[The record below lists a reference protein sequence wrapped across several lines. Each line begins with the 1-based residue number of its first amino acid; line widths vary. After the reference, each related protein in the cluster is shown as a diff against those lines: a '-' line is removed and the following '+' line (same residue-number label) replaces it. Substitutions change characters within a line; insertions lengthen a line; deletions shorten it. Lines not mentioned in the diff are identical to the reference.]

1 MQKQTIIISGKNG
14 QLGNELQDAALL
26 FPQFHYRFFGK
37 DELDIS
43 NAGAL
48 ENIFKKYKP
57 FSFINTAAYT
67 AVDKAETEQE
77 AAYLIN
83 AEAIGIIAKTCK
95 FYNTK
100 LIHISTDYVFDG
112 KGNEPYKEDDKTN
125 PVNYYGYTKWMGEQ
139 LALENNPQTI
149 VIRTSWVY
157 SVYGNNF
164 VKTMLRLMKDRK
176 ELNVVNNQFGSP
188 TYAKDLAEAILKI
201 IANTQQSN
209 GNTQS
214 KSGVYHYS
222 NEGAISWCD
231 FATAIRDI
239 KKFGCTVN
247 GITTVQYPTPAKRPA
262 YAVMN
267 KEKIHTAFNIEIKD
281 WKQSLQEC
289 LGKL

>member
-43 NAGAL
+43 NASAL
-48 ENIFKKYKP
+48 EKLFKKYKP
-57 FSFINTAAYT
+57 FCFINTAAYT

-77 AAYLIN
+77 AAYSIN
-83 AEAIGIIAKTCK
+83 AEATGVIAKACNRFSAK
-95 FYNTK
+95 F
-100 LIHISTDYVFDG
+100 IHVSTDYVFDG
-112 KGNEPYKEDDKTN
+112 KGNEPYNEDDKTN
-125 PVNYYGYTKWMGEQ
+125 PVNYYGYTKWMGEK
-139 LALENNPQTI
+139 LALENNPETM

-176 ELNVVNNQFGSP
+176 ELNVVNDQFGSP
-188 TYAKDLAEAILKI
+188 TYAKDLAETILQI
-201 IANTQQSN
+201 ITDLQLNDHQSN
-209 GNTQS
+209 Y
-214 KSGVYHYS
+214 GVYHYS

-239 KKFGCTVN
+239 RQLDCNVN
-247 GITTVQYPTPAKRPA
+247 GIATAQYPTPAKRPG
-262 YAVMN
+262 YSVMS
-267 KEKIHTAFNIEIKD
+267 KEKIRSIFNVEIKH

-289 LGKL
+289 LAKL

>member
-43 NAGAL
+43 NASAL
-48 ENIFKKYKP
+48 EKLFKKYKP
-57 FSFINTAAYT
+57 FCFINTAAYT

-77 AAYLIN
+77 AAYSIN
-83 AEAIGIIAKTCK
+83 AEATGAIAKTCNL
-95 FYNTK
+95 FGAK
-100 LIHISTDYVFDG
+100 LIHVSTDYVFDG
-112 KGNEPYKEDDKTN
+112 RGNEPYKEDDKTN
-125 PVNYYGYTKWMGEQ
+125 PVNYYGYTKWMGEK
-139 LALENNPQTI
+139 LALENNTQTI
-149 VIRTSWVY
+149 VVRTSWVY

-176 ELNVVNNQFGSP
+176 ELNVVNDQFGSP
-188 TYAKDLAEAILKI
+188 TYAKDLAETILKI
-201 IANTQQSN
+201 ITDLQLNDHQSN
-209 GNTQS
+209 Y
-214 KSGVYHYS
+214 GVYHYS

-239 KKFGCTVN
+239 KQLDCSVN
-247 GITTVQYPTPAKRPA
+247 GIATAQYPTPAKRPG
-262 YAVMN
+262 YSVMS
-267 KEKIHTAFNIEIKD
+267 KEKIHTTFNVEIKH

-289 LGKL
+289 LAKL